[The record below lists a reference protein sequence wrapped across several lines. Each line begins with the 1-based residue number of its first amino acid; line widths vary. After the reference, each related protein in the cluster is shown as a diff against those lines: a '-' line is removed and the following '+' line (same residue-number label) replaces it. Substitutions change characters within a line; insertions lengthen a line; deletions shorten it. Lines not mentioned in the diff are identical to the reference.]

1 MWVIRILSG
10 SQAGEIISL
19 KSGSNIIGRAPHC
32 DVKIVSSQVSKE
44 HAKIDVLDGKVV
56 VSDLGSRN
64 GTFVNGIQVKSMRL
78 SSGDKISLHD
88 VLFEVMPLA
97 PQQVAYLNQARKHHQ
112 NMQQQQQHQAF
123 HGNAAAHI
131 STPPLQQD
139 SGPFA
144 MASGTP
150 DPANDPMSALTKQ
163 KEFILFVKTY
173 IETVL
178 LPGVYRLA
186 EMFEFRWVIA
196 GFIVA
201 FVFLVTSMSSIPL
214 VRILKASIEKE
225 SQRRALTITRSLAR
239 INRPALMQGMDSAVS
254 LEVATREP
262 GVQKAFIISN
272 IDGNIIAPSQQAGSY
287 PSIPFVHEA
296 RRLGRED
303 VQQIDSSTIGA
314 IVPIEFYN
322 SETGTQGVTA
332 HAVVIYDM
340 GALAIDD
347 GRTLSL
353 FIQTLFIALLMGA
366 VLFFF
371 LYRII
376 ERPIVALNEQLNIA
390 LKEGRD
396 DLSTAYRFPAL
407 QAMVSNINS
416 ALNRAIH
423 GNGSAQEARPM
434 ERDRNL
440 EMMHVVE
447 LMGFPSLAISSP
459 DRMIRAINPSFE
471 ERTGI
476 NSIQLL
482 NTSVDRIS
490 DQALKLSMQDLIARV
505 EMQPEQILSNNLEF
519 GGIEYQLVAKA
530 IFGSQNIAYFV
541 FVIVPSDGGGA

>member
-10 SQAGEIISL
+10 PQAGEILSL

-32 DVKIVSSQVSKE
+32 DVKIVSSQISKE
-44 HAKIDVLDGKVV
+44 HAKVDVLDGKVV

-64 GTFVNGIQVKSMRL
+64 GTFVNGVQIKSTRVNA
-78 SSGDKISLHD
+78 GDKIALND
-88 VLFEVMPLA
+88 ILIEVMPLA
-97 PQQVAYLNQARKHHQ
+97 PQQVAYLHQARKHHQ
-112 NMQQQQQHQAF
+112 TMQKQQHQQQQAF
-123 HGNAAAHI
+123 HGNAAAHM
-131 STPPLQQD
+131 STPPQPD
-139 SGPFA
+139 SAPVA
-144 MASGTP
+144 MAEEPT
-150 DPANDPMSALTKQ
+150 SALKKQ

-173 IETVL
+173 VETVM

-196 GFIVA
+196 AFIVA

-225 SQRRALTITRSLAR
+225 SQRRALTITRTLAR
-239 INRPALMQGMDSAVS
+239 INRPALMQGMDSALS
-254 LEVATREP
+254 LDVATREP
-262 GVQKAFIISN
+262 GVQKAYIISN
-272 IDGNIIAPSQQAGSY
+272 VDGNIIAPSQQAGSY

-296 RRLGRED
+296 RRMGRED

-322 SETGTQGVTA
+322 SETGTQAITA

-396 DLSTAYRFPAL
+396 DLSTTYQFPAL

-416 ALNRAIH
+416 ALNRAVH
-423 GNGSAQEARPM
+423 GSGAAQEVRPM

-440 EMMHVVE
+440 EMMHIVE
-447 LMGFPSLAISSP
+447 LMGFPALAISSP

-471 ERTGI
+471 ERTGL
-476 NSIQLL
+476 NSMQIL

-490 DQALKLSMQDLIARV
+490 DQALKLSMQDLIVRLEA
-505 EMQPEQILSNNLEF
+505 QPDQITSNNLEF
-519 GGIEYQLVAKA
+519 GGIDYQLVAKA

-541 FVIVPSDGGGA
+541 FVIVPGDGA

>member
-10 SQAGEIISL
+10 PQAGEIISL
-19 KSGSNIIGRAPHC
+19 KSGTNVIGRAPHC

-44 HAKIDVLDGKVV
+44 HAKVDVFESKVV
-56 VSDLGSRN
+56 VTDLGSRN
-64 GTFVNGIQVKSMRL
+64 GTFVNGVQIKSTRVN
-78 SSGDKISLHD
+78 SGDKISLND
-88 VLFEVMPLA
+88 ILIEVMPLA
-97 PQQVAYLNQARKHHQ
+97 PKQVAYLHQARKHHQ
-112 NMQQQQQHQAF
+112 SMQQQPAF

-131 STPPLQQD
+131 STPPQAD
-139 SGPFA
+139 AGPFA
-144 MASGTP
+144 MASNSAEQS
-150 DPANDPMSALTKQ
+150 PAEEPMSALKKQ
-163 KEFILFVKTY
+163 QEFVVFVKTY

-186 EMFEFRWVIA
+186 EMFEYRWVIA

-201 FVFLVTSMSSIPL
+201 FVVLVTSMSSIPL

-225 SQRRALTITRSLAR
+225 SQRRALTITRTLAR
-239 INRPALMQGMDSAVS
+239 INRPALMQGMDSALS
-254 LEVATREP
+254 LDVATREP
-262 GVQKAFIISN
+262 GVQKAYIISN
-272 IDGNIIAPSQQAGSY
+272 VDGNIIAPSQQAGSY

-296 RRLGRED
+296 RRMGRED

-322 SETGTQGVTA
+322 SETGTQAITA

-347 GRTLSL
+347 GRTFSL

-376 ERPIVALNEQLNIA
+376 ERPIIALNEQLNIA

-396 DLSTAYRFPAL
+396 DLSTTFRFPVL
-407 QAMVSNINS
+407 QSMVSNINS
-416 ALNRAIH
+416 ALNRAVH
-423 GNGSAQEARPM
+423 GNGSAQEVRPM

-447 LMGFPSLAISSP
+447 LMGFPALAISSP
-459 DRMIRAINPSFE
+459 DRMIRAINPAFE
-471 ERTGI
+471 ERTGL
-476 NSIQLL
+476 NSSQIL
-482 NTSVDRIS
+482 NTSVDQVS
-490 DQALKLSMQDLIARV
+490 DQALKLSMQDLIARL
-505 EMQPEQILSNNLEF
+505 EMQPDQITSNNLEF
-519 GGIEYQLVAKA
+519 GGIDYQLVAKA
-530 IFGSQNIAYFV
+530 IYGSQNIAYFV
-541 FVIVPSDGGGA
+541 LVIVPADGGSA